1 MPTGETGIGGYSH
14 RMAAD
19 DGIRLA
25 RVAIEVPGDLV
36 DAVAGWYADVLGL
49 ELGGASVQVG
59 PDELVL
65 AAAAGDARPFYH
77 FAFLVPGDRF
87 EAAHEWLGGRA
98 EVLPREG
105 TEETVFDFSFWD
117 ALACYAEDPA
127 GNIVELIAH
136 RGLAERGAAG
146 RFSGGELAGISEIG
160 LVIPDPAAA
169 AAQLERE
176 LGLDPWS
183 GDAAGGLGFV
193 GRRAHTLIVSR
204 TERGWLPTGRP
215 AELHPVDVTVTGAEP
230 GESAL
235 AAGVTVRAAA
245 R

>member
-1 MPTGETGIGGYSH
+1 MP
-14 RMAAD
+14 AD

-25 RVAIEVPGDLV
+25 RVELEAPGEALDSL
-36 DAVAGWYADVLGL
+36 AGWYADVLGL
-49 ELGGASVQVG
+49 ELDGARVRVG
-59 PDELVL
+59 ADELTF

-87 EAAHEWLGGRA
+87 EAAHEWLGGRS
-98 EVLPREG
+98 ELLPRAG
-105 TEETVFDFSFWD
+105 TDETVFDFGFWD

-136 RGLAERGAAG
+136 HGLAERGAQGA
-146 RFSGGELAGISEIG
+146 FAGGELAGISEIG
-160 LVIPDPAAA
+160 LVLEDPAAA

-183 GDAAGGLGFV
+183 GDASSGLGFV

-215 AELHPVDVTVTGAEP
+215 AEIHHVMVTVTGAAG
-230 GESAL
+230 GESRL
-235 AAGVTVRAAA
+235 PGGITVRAAA